1 MNNMANYEIRKL
13 HKNTLSSRNETNNK
27 YYLSDCSDRITT
39 QTPTT
44 EGWIKILNTLKMPLQ
59 EYDKSRILLGVL
71 ENHHEIV
78 VKIGDDNSIQ
88 REYQYA
94 RKVYHI
100 KGFVKFICYFEC
112 NDTFTKYPDKTKN
125 SLCNGVG
132 STMKIILMPYFPLG
146 SIGFYSWADDEIHV
160 LQSCIKHAFL
170 SYINAFMC
178 GYLHGDFHP
187 GNVLLK
193 TTKQITLDYDLD
205 GIGKID
211 GVETNGIRTW
221 IMDFENMREIS
232 RDNKSDIMDFYFDI
246 QKFIILLQDHRFIH
260 KIDKRTF
267 IPISKIIQKNMMAFP
282 NMNFIEQMMLAIDGI
297 SFISE

>member
-1 MNNMANYEIRKL
+1 MANYEIRKL
-13 HKNTLSSRNETNNK
+13 HKNTLSSRNETNK
-27 YYLSDCSDRITT
+27 YYLSDCGDK
-39 QTPTT
+39 PTT

-88 REYQYA
+88 REYKYA
-94 RKVYHI
+94 RKLYHI
-100 KGFVKFICYFEC
+100 NGFVKFICYFEC
-112 NDTFTKYPDKTKN
+112 NDTFKN
-125 SLCNGVG
+125 TLCIGTG

-146 SIGFYSWADDEIHV
+146 SIGFYNWRDDEIHI

-170 SYINAFMC
+170 SHINAFTC

-193 TTKQITLDYDLD
+193 ITKHTALDYDLD
-205 GIGKID
+205 GIGQIV

-221 IMDFENMREIS
+221 IVDFENMREIS

-246 QKFIILLQDHRFIH
+246 QKFIVLLQDHRFIP

-267 IPISKIIQKNMMAFP
+267 IPISKIIQKNMMEFP
-282 NMNFIEQMMLAIDGI
+282 NMDFIEQMMLAIDEI
-297 SFISE
+297 SFV

>member
-1 MNNMANYEIRKL
+1 MANYEIRKL
-13 HKNTLSSRNETNNK
+13 HKNTLSSRNETNK
-27 YYLSDCSDRITT
+27 YYLSDCGDKITT
-39 QTPTT
+39 QKPTT

-78 VKIGDDNSIQ
+78 VKVGDDNSIQ

-94 RKVYHI
+94 QKLYSI
-100 KGFVKFICYFEC
+100 QGFVKFICYFEC
-112 NDTFTKYPDKTKN
+112 NGT
-125 SLCNGVG
+125 G

-146 SIGFYSWADDEIHV
+146 SIGFYNWRDDEIHI

-170 SYINAFMC
+170 SYINAFTS
-178 GYLHGDFHP
+178 GYLHCDFHP

-193 TTKQITLDYDLD
+193 TTKQTVLDYDLD
-205 GIGKID
+205 GIGQIV

-246 QKFIILLQDHRFIH
+246 QKFIVLLQDHRFIP

-267 IPISKIIQKNMMAFP
+267 IPITNIIQKNIMEFP
-282 NMNFIEQMMLAIDGI
+282 NMDFIEQMMLAIDEI
-297 SFISE
+297 SFV